1 MFFDRFLCG
10 CSSLCV
16 GHSRTEKFRSGAR
29 TLSPHAEPS
38 LVPPESTA
46 ETTESAADTIESAAD
61 ATESATEQ
69 PLRTVG
75 VLGGMSAESTTH
87 YYERLNAGVNDARG
101 GHTAAPVVV
110 YSVNFGDVEPM
121 VREDRWNDAGE
132 YLADRATDLDA
143 AGVDFVVMATNTM
156 HRVADD
162 IRDALSVPF
171 VHIVDPT
178 ADAIRAARFDTVGV
192 LGTAATMTGDFYRDR
207 FADHGVETVVP
218 SESDRETVDRII
230 FEELVHGEIRDDSR
244 EQYREIVTE
253 LEAAGAEA
261 VVFGCTEIE
270 MLLAESMLEIPVF
283 DTTTRHV
290 ERAVELCLGERDL
303 PKR

>member
-1 MFFDRFLCG
+1 
-10 CSSLCV
+10 
-16 GHSRTEKFRSGAR
+16 
-29 TLSPHAEPS
+29 
-38 LVPPESTA
+38 
-46 ETTESAADTIESAAD
+46 
-61 ATESATEQ
+61 
-69 PLRTVG
+69 
-75 VLGGMSAESTTH
+75 MSAESTTH

-101 GHTAAPVVV
+101 GHTAASVVV

-121 VREDRWNDAGE
+121 VRENRWDEAGE
-132 YLADRATDLDA
+132 YLADHATNLDA

-178 ADAIRAARFDTVGV
+178 ADAIRAAGFDTVGI

-207 FADHGVETVVP
+207 FADHGIETVVP
-218 SESDRETVDRII
+218 DATDRETVDRIV

-244 EQYREIVTE
+244 ERYREIVAG
-253 LEAAGAEA
+253 LEAVGAEA

-270 MLLAESMLEIPVF
+270 MLLDESMPEISVF
-283 DTTTRHV
+283 DTTARHV
-290 ERAVELCLGERDL
+290 ERAVELCLGEREL
-303 PKR
+303 PEQ